1 MAGIVAIVGR
11 PNVGKSTLFNRLVG
25 HRAAIVDEQS
35 GVTRDRIY
43 GRTEWIGTEFSVID
57 TGGYVANSDEMFDR
71 EIRKQAEIALQEA
84 DVVVLVVDV
93 LTGVTD
99 LDSQVALMLRQ
110 AGKPTVLVVNKV
122 DDNVRR
128 ADAYEFYSL
137 GLGDPY
143 PISAING
150 TGTGEFLDRVVSL
163 LPQGEIETDDHLP
176 RITIVGRPNVGK
188 SSMVN
193 ALVGEER
200 NIVTPIAGTT
210 RDAIGSRYNKFGHDF
225 IMVDTAGLRKRAKV
239 NEDLEYYSVIRAIRA
254 VELSDVCLLV
264 IDATR
269 GFEGQDQTI
278 FDLIQRN
285 RKGIVIVVNKW
296 DLIEKDTH
304 TMKHFQK
311 EIEREL
317 VFMSY
322 APSIFIS
329 VKDKIRVK
337 NVLALAKTV
346 AEKRAMRVPTG
357 QLNALIADA
366 VLMKQPPSDKGKRL
380 KIYYVAQ
387 VGVKPPLFS
396 FKINS
401 RELMH
406 FSYARYLENQI
417 RKSFG
422 FEGTSIKFIF
432 REKGEKEDV

>member
-296 DLIEKDTH
+296 DLIEKNTH
-304 TMKHFQK
+304 TTEEFTARIQQ
-311 EIEREL
+311 EI
-317 VFMSY
+317 
-322 APSIFIS
+322 APFTDVPIYFTSAITKQRLLKVLDAAIEVYEHRRQRIPTSKLNEALLPAIEAVPPPAVQGKYIRIKYVTQLPSPWPAFAFFCNLPQY
-329 VKDKIRVK
+329 VKAPYK
-337 NVLALAKTV
+337 
-346 AEKRAMRVPTG
+346 
-357 QLNALIADA
+357 
-366 VLMKQPPSDKGKRL
+366 
-380 KIYYVAQ
+380 
-387 VGVKPPLFS
+387 
-396 FKINS
+396 
-401 RELMH
+401 
-406 FSYARYLENQI
+406 RYLENKIREAFPFQGVPIQI
-417 RKSFG
+417 FMRPK
-422 FEGTSIKFIF
+422 
-432 REKGEKEDV
+432 

>member
-296 DLIEKDTH
+296 DLIEKNTH
-304 TMKHFQK
+304 TTEEFTARIQQ
-311 EIEREL
+311 EI
-317 VFMSY
+317 
-322 APSIFIS
+322 APFTDVPIYFTSAITKQRLLKVLDAAIEVYEHRRQRIPTSKLNEALLPAIEAVPPPAVQGKYIRIKYVTQLPTPWPTFAFFCNLPQY
-329 VKDKIRVK
+329 VKAPYK
-337 NVLALAKTV
+337 
-346 AEKRAMRVPTG
+346 
-357 QLNALIADA
+357 
-366 VLMKQPPSDKGKRL
+366 
-380 KIYYVAQ
+380 
-387 VGVKPPLFS
+387 
-396 FKINS
+396 
-401 RELMH
+401 
-406 FSYARYLENQI
+406 RYLENKIREAFPFQGVPIQI
-417 RKSFG
+417 FMRPK
-422 FEGTSIKFIF
+422 
-432 REKGEKEDV
+432 

>member
-163 LPQGEIETDDHLP
+163 LPQGEIEADDHLP

-188 SSMVN
+188 SSIVN

-296 DLIEKDTH
+296 DLIEKNTH
-304 TMKHFQK
+304 TTEEFTARIQQ
-311 EIEREL
+311 EI
-317 VFMSY
+317 
-322 APSIFIS
+322 APFTDVPIYFTSAITKQRLLKVLDAAIEVYEHRRQRIPTSKLNEALLPAIEAVPPPAVQGKYIRIKYVTQLPTPWPAFAFFCNLPQY
-329 VKDKIRVK
+329 VKAPYK
-337 NVLALAKTV
+337 
-346 AEKRAMRVPTG
+346 
-357 QLNALIADA
+357 
-366 VLMKQPPSDKGKRL
+366 
-380 KIYYVAQ
+380 
-387 VGVKPPLFS
+387 
-396 FKINS
+396 
-401 RELMH
+401 
-406 FSYARYLENQI
+406 RYLENKIREAFPFQGVPIQI
-417 RKSFG
+417 FMRPK
-422 FEGTSIKFIF
+422 
-432 REKGEKEDV
+432 

>member
-296 DLIEKDTH
+296 DLIEKNTH
-304 TMKHFQK
+304 TTEEFTARIQQ
-311 EIEREL
+311 EI
-317 VFMSY
+317 
-322 APSIFIS
+322 APFTEVSIYFTSAITKQRLLKVLDAAIEVYEHRRQRIPTS
-329 VKDKIRVK
+329 KLNEALLPAIEAVPPPAVQGKYIRIKYVTQLPTPWPAFAFFCNLPQYVKAPYK
-337 NVLALAKTV
+337 
-346 AEKRAMRVPTG
+346 
-357 QLNALIADA
+357 
-366 VLMKQPPSDKGKRL
+366 
-380 KIYYVAQ
+380 
-387 VGVKPPLFS
+387 
-396 FKINS
+396 
-401 RELMH
+401 
-406 FSYARYLENQI
+406 RYLENKIREAFPFQGVPIQI
-417 RKSFG
+417 FMRPK
-422 FEGTSIKFIF
+422 
-432 REKGEKEDV
+432 

>member
-296 DLIEKDTH
+296 DLIEKNTH
-304 TMKHFQK
+304 TTEEFTARIQQ
-311 EIEREL
+311 EI
-317 VFMSY
+317 
-322 APSIFIS
+322 APFTDVPIYFTSAITKQRLLKVLDAAIEVYEHRRQRIPTSKLNEALLPAIEAVPPPAVQGKYIRIKYVTQLPTPWPAFAFFCNLPQY
-329 VKDKIRVK
+329 VKAPYK
-337 NVLALAKTV
+337 
-346 AEKRAMRVPTG
+346 
-357 QLNALIADA
+357 
-366 VLMKQPPSDKGKRL
+366 
-380 KIYYVAQ
+380 
-387 VGVKPPLFS
+387 
-396 FKINS
+396 
-401 RELMH
+401 
-406 FSYARYLENQI
+406 RYLENKIREAFPFQGVPIQI
-417 RKSFG
+417 FMRP
-422 FEGTSIKFIF
+422 
-432 REKGEKEDV
+432 R

>member
-150 TGTGEFLDRVVSL
+150 TGTGEFLDCVVSL

-296 DLIEKDTH
+296 DLIEKNTH
-304 TMKHFQK
+304 TTEEFTARIQQ
-311 EIEREL
+311 EI
-317 VFMSY
+317 
-322 APSIFIS
+322 APFTDVPIYFTSAITKQRLLKVLDAAIEVYEHRRQRIPTSKLNEALLPAIEAVPPPAVQGKYIRIKYVTQLPTPWPAFAFFCNLPQY
-329 VKDKIRVK
+329 VKAPYK
-337 NVLALAKTV
+337 
-346 AEKRAMRVPTG
+346 
-357 QLNALIADA
+357 
-366 VLMKQPPSDKGKRL
+366 
-380 KIYYVAQ
+380 
-387 VGVKPPLFS
+387 
-396 FKINS
+396 
-401 RELMH
+401 
-406 FSYARYLENQI
+406 RYLENKIREAFPFQGVPIQI
-417 RKSFG
+417 FMRPK
-422 FEGTSIKFIF
+422 
-432 REKGEKEDV
+432 

>member
-296 DLIEKDTH
+296 DLIEKNTH
-304 TMKHFQK
+304 TTEEFTARTKQRLLK
-311 EIEREL
+311 VLDAAIEVYEHRRQRIPTSKLNEAL
-317 VFMSY
+317 LPAIEAVPPPAVQGKYIRIKYVTQLPTPWPAFAFFCNLPQY
-322 APSIFIS
+322 VKAPY
-329 VKDKIRVK
+329 K
-337 NVLALAKTV
+337 
-346 AEKRAMRVPTG
+346 
-357 QLNALIADA
+357 
-366 VLMKQPPSDKGKRL
+366 
-380 KIYYVAQ
+380 
-387 VGVKPPLFS
+387 
-396 FKINS
+396 
-401 RELMH
+401 
-406 FSYARYLENQI
+406 RYLENKIREAFPFQGVPIQI
-417 RKSFG
+417 FMRPK
-422 FEGTSIKFIF
+422 
-432 REKGEKEDV
+432 

>member
-296 DLIEKDTH
+296 DLIEKNTH
-304 TMKHFQK
+304 TTEEFTARIQQ
-311 EIEREL
+311 EI
-317 VFMSY
+317 
-322 APSIFIS
+322 APFTDVPIYFTSAITKQRLLKVLDAAIEVYEHRRQRIPTSKLNEALLPAIEAVPPPAIQGKYIRIKYVTQLPTPWPAFAFFCNLPQY
-329 VKDKIRVK
+329 VKAPYK
-337 NVLALAKTV
+337 
-346 AEKRAMRVPTG
+346 
-357 QLNALIADA
+357 
-366 VLMKQPPSDKGKRL
+366 
-380 KIYYVAQ
+380 
-387 VGVKPPLFS
+387 
-396 FKINS
+396 
-401 RELMH
+401 
-406 FSYARYLENQI
+406 RYLENKIREAFPFQGVPIQI
-417 RKSFG
+417 FMRPK
-422 FEGTSIKFIF
+422 
-432 REKGEKEDV
+432 

>member
-110 AGKPTVLVVNKV
+110 AGKLTVLVVNKV

-296 DLIEKDTH
+296 DLIEKNTH
-304 TMKHFQK
+304 TTEEFTARIQQ
-311 EIEREL
+311 EI
-317 VFMSY
+317 
-322 APSIFIS
+322 APFTDVPIYFTSAITKQRLLKVLDAAIEVYEHRRQRIPTSKLNEALLPAIEAVPPPAVQGKYIRIKYVTQLPTPWPAFAFFCNLPQY
-329 VKDKIRVK
+329 VKAPYK
-337 NVLALAKTV
+337 
-346 AEKRAMRVPTG
+346 
-357 QLNALIADA
+357 
-366 VLMKQPPSDKGKRL
+366 
-380 KIYYVAQ
+380 
-387 VGVKPPLFS
+387 
-396 FKINS
+396 
-401 RELMH
+401 
-406 FSYARYLENQI
+406 RYLENKIREAFPFQGVPIQI
-417 RKSFG
+417 FMRPK
-422 FEGTSIKFIF
+422 
-432 REKGEKEDV
+432 

>member
-210 RDAIGSRYNKFGHDF
+210 RDAI
-225 IMVDTAGLRKRAKV
+225 MVDTAGLRKRAKV

-296 DLIEKDTH
+296 DLIEKNTH
-304 TMKHFQK
+304 TTEEFTARIQQ
-311 EIEREL
+311 EI
-317 VFMSY
+317 
-322 APSIFIS
+322 APFTDVPIYFTSAITKQRLLKVLDAAIEVYEHRRQRIPTSKLNEALLPAIEAVPPPAVQGKYIRIKYVTQLPTPWPAFAFFCNLPQY
-329 VKDKIRVK
+329 VKAPYK
-337 NVLALAKTV
+337 
-346 AEKRAMRVPTG
+346 
-357 QLNALIADA
+357 
-366 VLMKQPPSDKGKRL
+366 
-380 KIYYVAQ
+380 
-387 VGVKPPLFS
+387 
-396 FKINS
+396 
-401 RELMH
+401 
-406 FSYARYLENQI
+406 RYLENKIREAFPFQGVPIQI
-417 RKSFG
+417 FMRPK
-422 FEGTSIKFIF
+422 
-432 REKGEKEDV
+432 

>member
-225 IMVDTAGLRKRAKV
+225 IMVDTAGLRQRAKV

-296 DLIEKDTH
+296 DLIEKNTH
-304 TMKHFQK
+304 TTEEFTARIQQ
-311 EIEREL
+311 EI
-317 VFMSY
+317 
-322 APSIFIS
+322 APFTDVPIYFTSAITKQRLLKVLDAAIEVYEHRRQRIPTSKLNEALLPAIEAVPPPAVQGKYIRIKYVTQLPTPWPAFAFFCNLPQY
-329 VKDKIRVK
+329 VKAPYK
-337 NVLALAKTV
+337 
-346 AEKRAMRVPTG
+346 
-357 QLNALIADA
+357 
-366 VLMKQPPSDKGKRL
+366 
-380 KIYYVAQ
+380 
-387 VGVKPPLFS
+387 
-396 FKINS
+396 
-401 RELMH
+401 
-406 FSYARYLENQI
+406 RYLENKIREAFPFQGVPIQI
-417 RKSFG
+417 FMRPK
-422 FEGTSIKFIF
+422 
-432 REKGEKEDV
+432 

>member
-296 DLIEKDTH
+296 DLIEKNTH
-304 TMKHFQK
+304 TTEEFTARIQQ
-311 EIEREL
+311 EI
-317 VFMSY
+317 
-322 APSIFIS
+322 APFTDVPIYFTSAITKQRLLKVLDAAIEVYEHRRQRIPTSKLNEALLPAIEAVPPPAVQGKYIRIKYVTQLPTPWPAFAFFCNVPQY
-329 VKDKIRVK
+329 VKAPYK
-337 NVLALAKTV
+337 
-346 AEKRAMRVPTG
+346 
-357 QLNALIADA
+357 
-366 VLMKQPPSDKGKRL
+366 
-380 KIYYVAQ
+380 
-387 VGVKPPLFS
+387 
-396 FKINS
+396 
-401 RELMH
+401 
-406 FSYARYLENQI
+406 RYLENKIREAFPFQGVPIQI
-417 RKSFG
+417 FMRPK
-422 FEGTSIKFIF
+422 
-432 REKGEKEDV
+432 

>member
-296 DLIEKDTH
+296 DLIEKNTH
-304 TMKHFQK
+304 TTEEFTARIQQ
-311 EIEREL
+311 EI
-317 VFMSY
+317 
-322 APSIFIS
+322 APFTDVPIYFTSAITKQRLLKVLDAAIEVYEHRRQRIPTSKLNEALLPAIEAVPPPAVQGRYIRIKYVTQLPTPWPAFAFFCNLPQY
-329 VKDKIRVK
+329 VKAPYK
-337 NVLALAKTV
+337 
-346 AEKRAMRVPTG
+346 
-357 QLNALIADA
+357 
-366 VLMKQPPSDKGKRL
+366 
-380 KIYYVAQ
+380 
-387 VGVKPPLFS
+387 
-396 FKINS
+396 
-401 RELMH
+401 
-406 FSYARYLENQI
+406 RYLENKIREAFPFQGVPIQI
-417 RKSFG
+417 FMRPK
-422 FEGTSIKFIF
+422 
-432 REKGEKEDV
+432 

>member
-269 GFEGQDQTI
+269 GFEGQDQTS

-296 DLIEKDTH
+296 DLIEKNTH
-304 TMKHFQK
+304 TTEEFTARIQQ
-311 EIEREL
+311 EI
-317 VFMSY
+317 
-322 APSIFIS
+322 APFTDVPIYFTSAITKQRLLKVLDAAIEVYEHRRQRIPTSKLNEALLPAIEAVPPPAVQGKYIRIKYVTQLPTPWPAFAFFCNLPQY
-329 VKDKIRVK
+329 VKAPYK
-337 NVLALAKTV
+337 
-346 AEKRAMRVPTG
+346 
-357 QLNALIADA
+357 
-366 VLMKQPPSDKGKRL
+366 
-380 KIYYVAQ
+380 
-387 VGVKPPLFS
+387 
-396 FKINS
+396 
-401 RELMH
+401 
-406 FSYARYLENQI
+406 RYLENKIREAFPFQGVPIQI
-417 RKSFG
+417 FMRPK
-422 FEGTSIKFIF
+422 
-432 REKGEKEDV
+432 

>member
-239 NEDLEYYSVIRAIRA
+239 NEDLEYYSVIRTIRA

-296 DLIEKDTH
+296 DLIEKNTH
-304 TMKHFQK
+304 TTEEFTARIQQ
-311 EIEREL
+311 EI
-317 VFMSY
+317 
-322 APSIFIS
+322 APFTDVPIYFTSAITKQRLLKVLDAAIEVYEHRRQRIPTSKLNEALLPAIEAVPPPAVQGKYIRIKYVTQLPTPWPAFAFFCNLPQY
-329 VKDKIRVK
+329 VKAPYK
-337 NVLALAKTV
+337 
-346 AEKRAMRVPTG
+346 
-357 QLNALIADA
+357 
-366 VLMKQPPSDKGKRL
+366 
-380 KIYYVAQ
+380 
-387 VGVKPPLFS
+387 
-396 FKINS
+396 
-401 RELMH
+401 
-406 FSYARYLENQI
+406 RYLENKIREAFPFQGVPIQI
-417 RKSFG
+417 FMRPK
-422 FEGTSIKFIF
+422 
-432 REKGEKEDV
+432 

>member
-110 AGKPTVLVVNKV
+110 AGKPTVLVANKV

-239 NEDLEYYSVIRAIRA
+239 NEDLEYYSVIRTIRA

-296 DLIEKDTH
+296 DLIEKNTH
-304 TMKHFQK
+304 TTEEFTARIQQ
-311 EIEREL
+311 EI
-317 VFMSY
+317 
-322 APSIFIS
+322 APFTDVPIYFTSAITKQRLLKVLDAAIEVYEHRRQRIPTSKLNEALLPAIEAVPPPAVQGKYIRIKYVTQLPTPWPAFAFFCNLPQY
-329 VKDKIRVK
+329 VKAPYK
-337 NVLALAKTV
+337 
-346 AEKRAMRVPTG
+346 
-357 QLNALIADA
+357 
-366 VLMKQPPSDKGKRL
+366 
-380 KIYYVAQ
+380 
-387 VGVKPPLFS
+387 
-396 FKINS
+396 
-401 RELMH
+401 
-406 FSYARYLENQI
+406 RYLENKIREAFPFQGVPIQI
-417 RKSFG
+417 FMRPK
-422 FEGTSIKFIF
+422 
-432 REKGEKEDV
+432 

>member
-296 DLIEKDTH
+296 DLIEKNTH
-304 TMKHFQK
+304 TTEEFTARIQQ
-311 EIEREL
+311 EI
-317 VFMSY
+317 
-322 APSIFIS
+322 APFTDVPIYFTSAITKQRLLKVLDAAIEVYEHRRQRIPTSKLNEALLPAIEAVPPPAVQGKYIRIKYVTQLPSPWPAFAFFCNLPQY
-329 VKDKIRVK
+329 VKAPYK
-337 NVLALAKTV
+337 
-346 AEKRAMRVPTG
+346 
-357 QLNALIADA
+357 
-366 VLMKQPPSDKGKRL
+366 
-380 KIYYVAQ
+380 
-387 VGVKPPLFS
+387 
-396 FKINS
+396 
-401 RELMH
+401 
-406 FSYARYLENQI
+406 RYLENKIREAFPFQGVPIQI
-417 RKSFG
+417 FMRPN
-422 FEGTSIKFIF
+422 
-432 REKGEKEDV
+432 

>member
-225 IMVDTAGLRKRAKV
+225 IMVDPAGIRKRAKV

-296 DLIEKDTH
+296 DLIEKNTH
-304 TMKHFQK
+304 TTEEFTARIQQ
-311 EIEREL
+311 EI
-317 VFMSY
+317 
-322 APSIFIS
+322 APFTDVPIYFTSAITKQRLLKVLDAAIEVYEHRRQRIPTSKLNEALLPAIEAVPPPAVQGKYIRIKYVTQLPTPWPAFAFFCNLPQY
-329 VKDKIRVK
+329 VKAPYK
-337 NVLALAKTV
+337 
-346 AEKRAMRVPTG
+346 
-357 QLNALIADA
+357 
-366 VLMKQPPSDKGKRL
+366 
-380 KIYYVAQ
+380 
-387 VGVKPPLFS
+387 
-396 FKINS
+396 
-401 RELMH
+401 
-406 FSYARYLENQI
+406 RYLENKIREAFPFQGVPIQI
-417 RKSFG
+417 FMRPK
-422 FEGTSIKFIF
+422 
-432 REKGEKEDV
+432 

>member
-163 LPQGEIETDDHLP
+163 LPQGEIEADDHLP

-296 DLIEKDTH
+296 DLIEKNTH
-304 TMKHFQK
+304 TTEEFTARIQQ
-311 EIEREL
+311 EI
-317 VFMSY
+317 
-322 APSIFIS
+322 APFTDVPIYFTSAITKQRLLKVLDAAIEVYEHRRQRIPTS
-329 VKDKIRVK
+329 KLNEALLPAIEAVPPPAVQGKYIRIKYVTQ
-337 NVLALAKTV
+337 L
-346 AEKRAMRVPTG
+346 PTPWPAFAFFCNLP
-357 QLNALIADA
+357 Q
-366 VLMKQPPSDKGKRL
+366 
-380 KIYYVAQ
+380 YVTAPY
-387 VGVKPPLFS
+387 K
-396 FKINS
+396 
-401 RELMH
+401 
-406 FSYARYLENQI
+406 RYLENKIREAFPFQGVPIQI
-417 RKSFG
+417 FMRPK
-422 FEGTSIKFIF
+422 
-432 REKGEKEDV
+432 

>member
-296 DLIEKDTH
+296 DLIEKNTH
-304 TMKHFQK
+304 TTEEFTTRIQQ
-311 EIEREL
+311 EI
-317 VFMSY
+317 
-322 APSIFIS
+322 APFTDVPIYFTSAITKQRLLKVLDAAIEVYEHRRQRIPTSKLNEALLPAIEAVPPPAVQGKYIRIKYVTQLPTPWPAFAFFCNLPQY
-329 VKDKIRVK
+329 VKAPYK
-337 NVLALAKTV
+337 
-346 AEKRAMRVPTG
+346 
-357 QLNALIADA
+357 
-366 VLMKQPPSDKGKRL
+366 
-380 KIYYVAQ
+380 
-387 VGVKPPLFS
+387 
-396 FKINS
+396 
-401 RELMH
+401 
-406 FSYARYLENQI
+406 RYLENKIREAFPFQGVPIQI
-417 RKSFG
+417 FMRPK
-422 FEGTSIKFIF
+422 
-432 REKGEKEDV
+432 

>member
-163 LPQGEIETDDHLP
+163 LPQGEIEADDHLP

-296 DLIEKDTH
+296 DLIEKNTH
-304 TMKHFQK
+304 TTEEFTARIQQ
-311 EIEREL
+311 EI
-317 VFMSY
+317 
-322 APSIFIS
+322 APFTDVPIYFTSAITKQRLLKVLDAAIEVYEHRRQRIPTSKLNEALLPAIEAVPPPAVQGKYIRIKYVTQLPTPWPAFAFFCNLPQY
-329 VKDKIRVK
+329 VKAPYK
-337 NVLALAKTV
+337 
-346 AEKRAMRVPTG
+346 
-357 QLNALIADA
+357 
-366 VLMKQPPSDKGKRL
+366 
-380 KIYYVAQ
+380 
-387 VGVKPPLFS
+387 
-396 FKINS
+396 
-401 RELMH
+401 
-406 FSYARYLENQI
+406 RYLENKIREAFPFQGVPIQI
-417 RKSFG
+417 FMRPK
-422 FEGTSIKFIF
+422 
-432 REKGEKEDV
+432 

>member
-163 LPQGEIETDDHLP
+163 LPQGEIEADDHLP

-193 ALVGEER
+193 ALVGEE
-200 NIVTPIAGTT
+200 P
-210 RDAIGSRYNKFGHDF
+210 
-225 IMVDTAGLRKRAKV
+225 
-239 NEDLEYYSVIRAIRA
+239 
-254 VELSDVCLLV
+254 
-264 IDATR
+264 
-269 GFEGQDQTI
+269 
-278 FDLIQRN
+278 
-285 RKGIVIVVNKW
+285 
-296 DLIEKDTH
+296 
-304 TMKHFQK
+304 
-311 EIEREL
+311 
-317 VFMSY
+317 
-322 APSIFIS
+322 
-329 VKDKIRVK
+329 
-337 NVLALAKTV
+337 
-346 AEKRAMRVPTG
+346 
-357 QLNALIADA
+357 
-366 VLMKQPPSDKGKRL
+366 
-380 KIYYVAQ
+380 
-387 VGVKPPLFS
+387 
-396 FKINS
+396 
-401 RELMH
+401 
-406 FSYARYLENQI
+406 
-417 RKSFG
+417 
-422 FEGTSIKFIF
+422 
-432 REKGEKEDV
+432 

>member
-150 TGTGEFLDRVVSL
+150 TGTGEFLGRVVSL
-163 LPQGEIETDDHLP
+163 LPQGEIEADDHLP

-296 DLIEKDTH
+296 DLIEKNTH
-304 TMKHFQK
+304 TTEEFTARIQQ
-311 EIEREL
+311 EI
-317 VFMSY
+317 
-322 APSIFIS
+322 APFTDVPIYFTSAITKQRLLKVLDAAIEVYEHRRQRIPTSKLNEALLPAIEAVPPPAVQGKYIRIKYVTQLPTPWPAFAFFCNLPQY
-329 VKDKIRVK
+329 VKAPYK
-337 NVLALAKTV
+337 
-346 AEKRAMRVPTG
+346 
-357 QLNALIADA
+357 
-366 VLMKQPPSDKGKRL
+366 
-380 KIYYVAQ
+380 
-387 VGVKPPLFS
+387 
-396 FKINS
+396 
-401 RELMH
+401 
-406 FSYARYLENQI
+406 RYLENKIREAFPFQGVPIQI
-417 RKSFG
+417 FMRPK
-422 FEGTSIKFIF
+422 
-432 REKGEKEDV
+432 

>member
-210 RDAIGSRYNKFGHDF
+210 HDAIGSRYNKFGHDF

-296 DLIEKDTH
+296 DLIEKNTH
-304 TMKHFQK
+304 TTEEFTARIQQ
-311 EIEREL
+311 EI
-317 VFMSY
+317 
-322 APSIFIS
+322 APFTDVPIYFTSAITKQRLLKVLDAAIEVYEHRRQRIPTSKLNEALLPAIEAVPPPAVQGKYIRIKYVTQLPTPWPAFAFFCNLPQY
-329 VKDKIRVK
+329 VKAPYK
-337 NVLALAKTV
+337 
-346 AEKRAMRVPTG
+346 
-357 QLNALIADA
+357 
-366 VLMKQPPSDKGKRL
+366 
-380 KIYYVAQ
+380 
-387 VGVKPPLFS
+387 
-396 FKINS
+396 
-401 RELMH
+401 
-406 FSYARYLENQI
+406 RYLENKIREAFPFQGVPIQI
-417 RKSFG
+417 FMRPK
-422 FEGTSIKFIF
+422 
-432 REKGEKEDV
+432 

>member
-163 LPQGEIETDDHLP
+163 LPQGEIETDDHL

-296 DLIEKDTH
+296 DLIEKNTH
-304 TMKHFQK
+304 TTDEFTARIQQ
-311 EIEREL
+311 EI
-317 VFMSY
+317 
-322 APSIFIS
+322 APFTDVPIYFTSAITKQRLLKVLDAAIEVYEHRRQRIPTSKLNEALLPAIEAVPPPAVQGKYIRIKYVTQLPTPWPAFAFFCNLPQY
-329 VKDKIRVK
+329 VKAPYK
-337 NVLALAKTV
+337 
-346 AEKRAMRVPTG
+346 
-357 QLNALIADA
+357 
-366 VLMKQPPSDKGKRL
+366 
-380 KIYYVAQ
+380 
-387 VGVKPPLFS
+387 
-396 FKINS
+396 
-401 RELMH
+401 
-406 FSYARYLENQI
+406 RYLENKIREAFPFQGVPIQI
-417 RKSFG
+417 FMRPK
-422 FEGTSIKFIF
+422 
-432 REKGEKEDV
+432 

>member
-25 HRAAIVDEQS
+25 HRVAIVDEQS

-93 LTGVTD
+93 LTGVTG

-296 DLIEKDTH
+296 DLIEKNTH
-304 TMKHFQK
+304 TTEEFTARIQQ
-311 EIEREL
+311 EI
-317 VFMSY
+317 
-322 APSIFIS
+322 APFTDVPIYFTSAITKQRLLKVLDAAIEVYEHRRQRIPTSKLNEALLPAIEAVPPPAVQGKYIRIKYVTQLPTPWPAFAFFCNLPQY
-329 VKDKIRVK
+329 VKAPYK
-337 NVLALAKTV
+337 
-346 AEKRAMRVPTG
+346 
-357 QLNALIADA
+357 
-366 VLMKQPPSDKGKRL
+366 
-380 KIYYVAQ
+380 
-387 VGVKPPLFS
+387 
-396 FKINS
+396 
-401 RELMH
+401 
-406 FSYARYLENQI
+406 RYLENKIREAFPFQGVPIQI
-417 RKSFG
+417 FMRPK
-422 FEGTSIKFIF
+422 
-432 REKGEKEDV
+432 